1 MKKIIILIL
10 SIFLLTGCY
19 NYKELNDAAIV
30 SAIAIDKCDDN
41 INHLSVSVQIMN
53 AKKDEES
60 SQSEI
65 TFYKACGETIYESL
79 QSITLDSPK
88 ELYLGDNEVIIISEE
103 LLKDKD
109 PLSYLDY
116 FLRDAK
122 SEKDSL
128 ILIAKD
134 TKAYNTLKIL
144 TPLETIPSQNIK
156 SSLYTSSKYAGLTNI
171 TTLDEFVSQLIN
183 KGEEVI
189 LPSLEIIGDIKEGE
203 NIDNLSQSDPKAKI
217 KFSDLDDSILILE

>member
-65 TFYKACGETIYESL
+65 TFYQACGETIYEGL

-103 LLKDKD
+103 LLQPILK
-109 PLSYLDY
+109 Y
-116 FLRDAK
+116 F
-122 SEKDSL
+122 SL
-128 ILIAKD
+128 ML
-134 TKAYNTLKIL
+134 
-144 TPLETIPSQNIK
+144 
-156 SSLYTSSKYAGLTNI
+156 
-171 TTLDEFVSQLIN
+171 
-183 KGEEVI
+183 
-189 LPSLEIIGDIKEGE
+189 
-203 NIDNLSQSDPKAKI
+203 
-217 KFSDLDDSILILE
+217 